1 MFDNIL
7 RHVESSALKLG
18 ISYSSFILEI
28 LKDQR
33 ASLLLYT
40 DVFTGPPTEIR
51 LNPKLFRGLH
61 RTDAPSRNG
70 GDASTSI
77 DASISAPTPVPPTAA
92 PDLTF
97 PFPMNSGLGAYPQAE
112 LLLL

>member
-7 RHVESSALKLG
+7 RHFESSALKLG
-18 ISYSSFILEI
+18 IGYSSFIFRI

-33 ASLLLYT
+33 ALLLLCT
-40 DVFTGPPTEIR
+40 DVFSGPLTEIR

-70 GDASTSI
+70 GDAFASI
-77 DASISAPTPVPPTAA
+77 DAPTPVPPAA
-92 PDLTF
+92 AFGWTS
-97 PFPMNSGLGAYPQAE
+97 PFPMNSGLGAHLQGE
-112 LLLL
+112 L